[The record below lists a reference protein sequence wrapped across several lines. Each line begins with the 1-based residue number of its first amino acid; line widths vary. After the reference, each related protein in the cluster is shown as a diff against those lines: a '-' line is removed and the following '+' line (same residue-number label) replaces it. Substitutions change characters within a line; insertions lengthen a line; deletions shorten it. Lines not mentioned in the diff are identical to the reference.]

1 MLVTWV
7 LRWHGEFMISSI
19 EFVISRIELM
29 LSVIVFKVT
38 PLVYAIY
45 FATIDFPKKNPH
57 YTFVYTNYYLTCVY
71 VKKSLNF
78 F

>member
-1 MLVTWV
+1 MC
-7 LRWHGEFMISSI
+7 I
-19 EFVISRIELM
+19 
-29 LSVIVFKVT
+29 KVT

-57 YTFVYTNYYLTCVY
+57 YTFVYTNYYLKGVY